1 MIDDFTYIDFDGVI
15 LDSIERMLERK
26 ENAGFHNHEDEREFY
41 DYFAYTNIH
50 EEEWDYIIRGA
61 SPINNSVEIIRELES
76 LKKNIAILTKI
87 HTLNEMK
94 VKIEDLREHR
104 KIYCPVFFVSPGVEK
119 HNVVIPN
126 GQIFVD
132 DLKNNISLWNEN
144 GGKGLLFDKTFSDN
158 TDEKVKSLE
167 FLLKR

>member
-1 MIDDFTYIDFDGVI
+1 MINDFTYIDFDGVI
-15 LDSIERMLERK
+15 LDSEERMLERK
-26 ENAGFHNHEDEREFY
+26 DNVGFHNHKDEKEFY

-50 EEEWDYIIRGA
+50 EEEWDYIIREA
-61 SPINNSVEIIRELES
+61 SSINNSVEIIRELES

-104 KIYCPVFFVSPGVEK
+104 KIYCPVFFVPPGIKK
-119 HNVVIPN
+119 HNVVMPN
-126 GQIFVD
+126 GQILVD
-132 DLKNNISLWNEN
+132 DSKKNIRVWNEN
-144 GGKGLLFDKTFSDN
+144 GGRGLVFDKTLSDN
-158 TDEKVKSLE
+158 TNEKVKSLE